1 MFHGFS
7 IEQNKSLCQGEVMK
21 NDSLETRAALQ
32 VSKILQDTLAALKRK
47 EPPFMMV
54 KKEVKIK

>member
-1 MFHGFS
+1 
-7 IEQNKSLCQGEVMK
+7 MK